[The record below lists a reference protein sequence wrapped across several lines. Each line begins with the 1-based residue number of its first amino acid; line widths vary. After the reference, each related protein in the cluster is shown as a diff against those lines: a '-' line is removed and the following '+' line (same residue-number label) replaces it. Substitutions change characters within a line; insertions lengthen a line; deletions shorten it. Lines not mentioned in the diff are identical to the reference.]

1 MQTMTELQA
10 EADRRSA
17 ELTRAA
23 KSKAEERAKI
33 YEEINRRDAEMKARK
48 EEAIQ
53 QSERRLQEDRAKF
66 QHQEEEIV
74 SQLNQQEYERRCK
87 QAEYAVSFEGQVLSH
102 LQAVVQSTQSTA
114 DSIRQIR
121 NFIAVLLVF
130 GLVAGILLVIALSR
144 V

>member
-23 KSKAEERAKI
+23 QSKAEERAKI
-33 YEEINRRDAEMKARK
+33 YEEINRRDAEMKAQK

-53 QSERRLQEDRAKF
+53 QSEKQARAERAKF
-66 QHQEEEIV
+66 QQQEQDAL
-74 SQLNQQEYERRCK
+74 SQFHQQEYERRCK
-87 QAEYAVSFEGQVLSH
+87 QAEYAVSFEGQVLST
-102 LQAVVQSTQSTA
+102 LQAVAQATQSTA
-114 DSIRQIR
+114 DSVRQIR
-121 NFIAVLLVF
+121 NFIAALLVF
-130 GLVAGILLVIALSR
+130 GLVAGILLVIAISR